1 MRKLLLGFLFVIA
14 CVVAAPAQTIA
25 IVNGTIHPV
34 SGPPIPRGTVVVRN
48 GVIVA
53 VGFGSSVTI
62 PSDAKV
68 IDATGKIVTP
78 GLINSTTEL
87 GLIEVDQ
94 VRSTN
99 DVAAKGSNN
108 VAAAFR
114 VWDGLNPASALFA
127 PTRNEGVT
135 TAIIAPQGGLVSGQ
149 AAAIDLVS
157 GQSTEMI
164 RRGPV
169 AMIAQVDSP
178 NDAGTSARG
187 ELIGK
192 LRALLDDV
200 KFYMLHR
207 LEYDRAASRTLA
219 ATRAD
224 LEALIPVV
232 EGRLALMIDANR
244 MDEIDAALALARDY
258 HLKLII
264 SGGAEA
270 WLCADRLAAAHVPV
284 LVGAMNNIPS
294 SFATLNQRQ
303 ENAALLRS
311 AGVTVVLVSNNDGG
325 ESRFNARNI
334 KYEAG
339 NAVAY
344 GMTHDDALRAVTL
357 TPAEVFGLSDRI
369 GSLQPGKVANI
380 VVWSGDPFEFSTHV
394 EHVFIR
400 GREVKEPSR
409 QDLLIDRYRPR
420 AR

>member
-1 MRKLLLGFLFVIA
+1 MRRLLLAVIFLVAIA
-14 CVVAAPAQTIA
+14 ASAQAQTIA
-25 IVNGTIHPV
+25 ITNATVYPISSAPISKGTIL
-34 SGPPIPRGTVVVRN
+34 IRN

-53 VGFGSSVTI
+53 VGAEI
-62 PSDAKV
+62 PIPADATK

-87 GLIEVDQ
+87 GVIEVDL

-99 DVAAKGSNN
+99 DVAAKGNN
-108 VAAAFR
+108 NIAAAFR
-114 VWDGLNPASALFA
+114 VWDGLNPESALFV

-135 TAIIAPQGGLVSGQ
+135 TAIIVPQGGLISGQ

-157 GQSTEMI
+157 GHSSEMI
-164 RRGPV
+164 RRAPV
-169 AMIAQVDSP
+169 AMIAQVDRP
-178 NDAGTSARG
+178 TDAGTTARG

-200 KFYMLHR
+200 KFFALHR
-207 LEYDRAASRTLA
+207 LDYDRASSRTLA
-219 ATRAD
+219 ATKSD
-224 LEALIPVV
+224 LEALIPVI
-232 EGRLALMIDANR
+232 EGRMPLMIDANR

-258 HLKLII
+258 HLKLMI

-294 SFATLNQRQ
+294 SFDTLNQRQ
-303 ENAALLRS
+303 ENAALLRR
-311 AGVTVVLVSNNDGG
+311 AGATVVLVTNNDGG
-325 ESRFNARNI
+325 ETRFNARNI

-344 GMTHDDALRAVTL
+344 GMSHDDALRAITL
-357 TPAEVFGLSDRI
+357 TPAEVFGLSEHV
-369 GSLQPGKVANI
+369 GSLQPGKDANI
-380 VVWSGDPFEFSTHV
+380 VIWNGDPFEFSTQV

-400 GREVKEPSR
+400 GREVREPSR
-409 QDLLIDRYRPR
+409 QDMLIERYRPR